1 MGWWS
6 SEWGHPGR
14 RRRGR
19 LLVIIG
25 QSCHFPTTSDRVI
38 EDVSVTLKIGH
49 QAPNVSDN
57 HPQFIWKDF
66 KRDVNWGSSC
76 WLDIIRNGQWTTFI
90 KCKTGTQWIKDEIEK
105 VRLKTE
111 RFTIW
116 TWSGE
121 KRFVAL
127 LLSFLTSDAFP
138 VASSNDSADMMVFSC
153 HKVQQ
158 SSKFLFLQLY
168 CKKLPKQF

>member
-1 MGWWS
+1 MGWWG
-6 SEWGHPGR
+6 SEWGHPGKR
-14 RRRGR
+14 RRRSR

-57 HPQFIWKDF
+57 QPQLIWIDF

-76 WLDIIRNGQWTTFI
+76 WLDMIGNGQWTTFI
-90 KCKTGTQWIKDEIEK
+90 KCKTRTQWIKDEIEK

-111 RFTIW
+111 RFTRW

-127 LLSFLTSDAFP
+127 LLSFLMSDGFP
-138 VASSNDSADMMVFSC
+138 VASFPDLLADGSGF
-153 HKVQQ
+153 
-158 SSKFLFLQLY
+158 F
-168 CKKLPKQF
+168 